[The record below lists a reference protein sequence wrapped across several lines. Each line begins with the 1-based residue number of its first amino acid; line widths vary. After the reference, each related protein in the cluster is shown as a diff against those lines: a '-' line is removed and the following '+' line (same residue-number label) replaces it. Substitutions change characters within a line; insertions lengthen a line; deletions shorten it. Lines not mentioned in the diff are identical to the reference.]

1 MNRKVTLDQVVSKY
15 SIKKLDKFAH
25 SSKSDDCEEG
35 MIITDSD
42 EEEEVFRNLLDWRS
56 CTSNQEEEV
65 LKIVIKNPSEGS
77 NGS

>member
-35 MIITDSD
+35 MILTDSD

-56 CTSNQEEEV
+56 WTSNQEEEV

>member
-1 MNRKVTLDQVVSKY
+1 
-15 SIKKLDKFAH
+15 
-25 SSKSDDCEEG
+25 
-35 MIITDSD
+35 MIMTDSD

-56 CTSNQEEEV
+56 WTSNQEEEV